1 MRSPPSVKFKAWPG
15 GRLLDIP
22 QVQALA
28 PDHREAIETVARVL
42 PFRVNRYVVD
52 ELIDW
57 SAAPDD
63 PIFRLT
69 FPDRRMLAEQDFEA
83 VRSLVASGDSE
94 RLKAAVAGIRARLN
108 PHPAGQTTANV
119 PELDGEPV
127 QGLQHKYRE
136 TVLLFPSAGQ
146 TCHTYCSYCFRWAQF
161 IGDADLR
168 FATRQMEPVVR
179 YLRAHP
185 EVTDVLITGGDPMV
199 MKTRVLRRY
208 VEPLLDVPSVRTV
221 RIGTKSVAWWPN
233 RFVTDDDADDALRLF
248 EEVVASGRHMALMAH
263 YSHARELQPA
273 IAQQA
278 VRRIHATGAVVRCQA
293 PLIRRVNDDA
303 NAWAELWRAQVA
315 VGATPYYMFV
325 ERDTGPRGWFEVP
338 LARAVRI
345 YREATAQVGGLARTA
360 RGPVMSCK
368 PGKLRVVGVA
378 GAGRDKRFVLQFLQA
393 RDPANVG
400 RLLFATWD
408 ARAAWVDHLT
418 IEGWDEL
425 TSTSTNGGGRR
436 ALHLAEGGSHV
447 RLFG

>member
-1 MRSPPSVKFKAWPG
+1 MRTAPVGKFKAWSG
-15 GRLLDIP
+15 HRLFDIP
-22 QVQALA
+22 QVQALPA
-28 PDHREAIETVARVL
+28 DHRAAIDTVARVL

-57 SAAPDD
+57 SAAPED

-69 FPDRRMLAEQDFEA
+69 FPDRRMLPEEDFEA
-83 VRSLVASGDSE
+83 VRSLVASGDGE
-94 RLKAAVAGIRARLN
+94 RLKATVAGIRARLN

-119 PELDGEPV
+119 PRLDGEPV

-168 FATRQMEPVVR
+168 FATRQMEPVTR

-199 MKTRVLRRY
+199 MKTKVLRRY
-208 VEPLLDVPSVRTV
+208 VEPLLNIDSVRTV
-221 RIGTKSVAWWPN
+221 RIGTKSVAWWPH

-248 EEVVASGRHMALMAH
+248 EEVVASGRHLALMAH
-263 YSHARELQPA
+263 YSHPRELQPQ
-273 IAQQA
+273 IARRA
-278 VRRIHATGAVVRCQA
+278 VRRIHATGAMVRCQA

-303 NAWAELWRAQVA
+303 DAWAELWRAQVA

-338 LARAVRI
+338 LARALRI
-345 YREATAQVGGLARTA
+345 YQAAVARVGGLARTA

-368 PGKLRVVGVA
+368 PGKLRVVGTT
-378 GAGRDKRFVLQFLQA
+378 GAGRDMRFVLQFLQA
-393 RDPANVG
+393 RDPAEVG
-400 RLLFATWD
+400 RLLFAPWD
-408 ARAAWVDHLT
+408 DRATWVDHLS
-418 IEGWDEL
+418 IEGWGEL
-425 TSTSTNGGGRR
+425 SSIPRNGGGRP
-436 ALHLAEGGSHV
+436 ALHVVEGGADV
-447 RLFG
+447 RLLG